1 MAPALRAGFGIGIA
15 GTELLARLLAEHDHL
30 PAALGV
36 REQRLRPFVT
46 RHQGEALR
54 MRHFF
59 MPAHLFG
66 YAARR
71 TLIRAADTPVGSAL
85 TKTLVN

>member
-1 MAPALRAGFGIGIA
+1 MAWASRAPYCWP
-15 GTELLARLLAEHDHL
+15 LLPLAEHDHL
-30 PAALGV
+30 PAALG
-36 REQRLRPFVT
+36 EWELRLRPFVT
-46 RHQGEALR
+46 RHRRESLR

-59 MPAHLFG
+59 VPAHRFG

>member
-1 MAPALRAGFGIGIA
+1 MTLHSRQGSGIGIA
-15 GTELLARLLAEHDHL
+15 GAELLARLLAEHDHL

-36 REQRLRPFVT
+36 WEQRLRPFVT
-46 RHQGEALR
+46 RHQRVALR

-59 MPAHLFG
+59 MPAHHFG

-71 TLIRAADTPVGSAL
+71 TLIRAANTPVGSAL